1 MQELYEHALRILREH
16 SMSGKQWDYT
26 MELVSYAVSFG
37 SFFLF
42 VFVAKRAVASPS
54 FDRSR
59 SLFSRLAHSCVA
71 ETEYASEKAGS
82 KAAEG
87 SDAPAE
93 TFSAQAARLAVC
105 ALGIQVSYLL
115 WGLMQERIMTQ
126 PYESGERFRSS
137 KFLVFANR
145 FLALLV
151 AYAAVRHQNEPTDEV
166 PLYKFSFASVSN
178 IFSSVSQYEA
188 LKYVSFPTQVLAKSC
203 KMVPVMLMGYLVSQR
218 TYKPFE
224 YLVAVA
230 VTAGAMIF
238 KLYETNDAPVQNTEF
253 IGIVLI
259 VAYMGCDS
267 FTSNWQSKI
276 FTQWAPRNSAQF
288 GAILGAIRRNSAPV
302 LTATSLAGTARRR
315 S

>member
-1 MQELYEHALRILREH
+1 MAD
-16 SMSGKQWDYT
+16 WA
-26 MELVSYAVSFG
+26 AVVAMLPLFISFG
-37 SFFLF
+37 SFA
-42 VFVAKRAVASPS
+42 VFVWVARCAVASPS
-54 FDRSR
+54 FRPNS
-59 SLFSRLAHSCVA
+59 SALTRLVHACVA
-71 ETEYASEKAGS
+71 ERPAHAKRIQPIPQKEQSGAVGEQ
-82 KAAEG
+82 
-87 SDAPAE
+87 APDSFAKD
-93 TFSAQAARLAVC
+93 AARLALC
-105 ALGIQVSYLL
+105 TAGIQVSYLV

-126 PYESGERFRSS
+126 PYGYGQDPAVPGSGERFTSS

-151 AYAAVRHQNEPTDEV
+151 AYAAVKHQNEPTDEV

-276 FTQWAPRNSAQF
+276 FTQ
-288 GAILGAIRRNSAPV
+288 
-302 LTATSLAGTARRR
+302 
-315 S
+315 

>member
-1 MQELYEHALRILREH
+1 
-16 SMSGKQWDYT
+16 MSGKQWDYT

-145 FLALLV
+145 FLALLA
-151 AYAAVRHQNEPTDEV
+151 AYIGVKMTGEPLNRSARGT
-166 PLYKFSFASVSN
+166 PLYKFSFSSVSN
-178 IFSSVSQYEA
+178 ILSSVCQYEA
-188 LKYVSFPTQVLAKSC
+188 LKFVSFPTQVLAKSC

-276 FTQWAPRNSAQF
+276 FTQ
-288 GAILGAIRRNSAPV
+288 
-302 LTATSLAGTARRR
+302 
-315 S
+315 

>member
-1 MQELYEHALRILREH
+1 MILTCGVEV
-16 SMSGKQWDYT
+16 
-26 MELVSYAVSFG
+26 VSTDQTFHRLEFG
-37 SFFLF
+37 ATF
-42 VFVAKRAVASPS
+42 VFALV
-54 FDRSR
+54 
-59 SLFSRLAHSCVA
+59 
-71 ETEYASEKAGS
+71 T
-82 KAAEG
+82 
-87 SDAPAE
+87 
-93 TFSAQAARLAVC
+93 TFSLVC
-105 ALGIQVSYLL
+105 SPERDFCSPLL
-115 WGLMQERIMTQ
+115 L
-126 PYESGERFRSS
+126 

-145 FLALLV
+145 FLAFF
-151 AYAAVRHQNEPTDEV
+151 AAVIGLRVSGEPLGRSARST

-276 FTQWAPRNSAQF
+276 FTQ
-288 GAILGAIRRNSAPV
+288 
-302 LTATSLAGTARRR
+302 
-315 S
+315 